1 MSTVSGL
8 EIANRVEAE
17 WRDRLD
23 AAVNAERNKL
33 AAWMIRF
40 GFATGHGDTMEQLC
54 DELGTEI
61 VDRIDYEVD
70 AEREHIAQSLEKQAD
85 LATDKF
91 ERTWALQMAAAVRAR
106 STT

>member
-8 EIANRVEAE
+8 EIANRVEAD

-23 AAVNAERNKL
+23 AAVK
-33 AAWMIRF
+33 
-40 GFATGHGDTMEQLC
+40 
-54 DELGTEI
+54 
-61 VDRIDYEVD
+61 

-106 STT
+106 SNA

>member
-23 AAVNAERNKL
+23 AAVK
-33 AAWMIRF
+33 
-40 GFATGHGDTMEQLC
+40 
-54 DELGTEI
+54 
-61 VDRIDYEVD
+61 
-70 AEREHIAQSLEKQAD
+70 AEREACAKLCEQ
-85 LATDKF
+85 LAEDPMMSS
-91 ERTWALQMAAAVRAR
+91 EIDAIYCAEAIRAR